1 MKYRNF
7 DPPIKISGDE
17 LRQIDAYRRS
27 IPALHTLGFDD
38 PDTLAINEA
47 RTAITIPVYNG
58 SDSSG
63 STADSLTLKE
73 ELTMLAMYSLPPM
86 GRMWAKELDKV
97 LKREKE
103 ELALIRDEKLDAWF
117 KGLPSPPVSQPV

>member
-1 MKYRNF
+1 MPRAVVRVASRVPYFVHLGLTALKYRNF

-47 RTAITIPVYNG
+47 R
-58 SDSSG
+58 
-63 STADSLTLKE
+63 
-73 ELTMLAMYSLPPM
+73 
-86 GRMWAKELDKV
+86 R
-97 LKREKE
+97 
-103 ELALIRDEKLDAWF
+103 
-117 KGLPSPPVSQPV
+117 